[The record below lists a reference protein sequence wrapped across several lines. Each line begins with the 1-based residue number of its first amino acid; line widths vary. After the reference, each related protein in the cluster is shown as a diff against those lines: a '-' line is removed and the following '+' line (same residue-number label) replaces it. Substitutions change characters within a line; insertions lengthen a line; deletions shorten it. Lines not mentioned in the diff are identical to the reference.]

1 VFSSLQFIN
10 YRRVFLYSSLN
21 SAAGWAGLL
30 ATEWLVLDLTGS
42 AAALGGMLGIQV
54 APIILISLV
63 GGSFADKFS
72 ERNILL
78 TTSVLFIVLYASI
91 YFTYKSGTLN
101 FGVLAIFSFA
111 LSTVG
116 AIQGP
121 VFTSLSIKV
130 VPEERVANAISL
142 NSVTFNIGRLI
153 GPLAAGLIIAA
164 TDTGTP
170 FICIS
175 ALYFIVIVVLLQVRM
190 NELHQNASSRASG
203 NLREGFAYLS
213 ENRALYLPMFIAG
226 IFTGLGMN
234 FSLISALM
242 VRQVFQE
249 DSRHLGFIGVLL
261 AIGGLFGA
269 GYVARLSVSGHK
281 PRFSTMML
289 SGLSIG
295 LFWIAASIA
304 PNFWSYAAIVI
315 FVNFFHLVIM
325 ATANG
330 IVAANAPI
338 DLQGRVYGIYLFIF
352 HLCLAIGAPLIG
364 YLAKDI
370 GIRTTVGIGGS
381 VVLLLSLLLLSNGKK
396 VKL

>member
-1 VFSSLQFIN
+1 MFSSLQFQN
-10 YRRVFLYSSLN
+10 YRRIFLYSCLN
-21 SAAGWAGLL
+21 SACGWAGLL

-54 APIILISLV
+54 APIIITSLV

-72 ERNILL
+72 ERSILL
-78 TTSVLFIVLYASI
+78 TTSTLLILLNAAVYL
-91 YFTYKSGTLN
+91 TYKSGTLT
-101 FGVLAIFSFA
+101 FGVLAILSFV
-111 LSTVG
+111 LSTV
-116 AIQGP
+116 AAVQGP
-121 VFTSLSIKV
+121 VFTSLSIKA

-142 NSVTFNIGRLI
+142 NSVTFNIGRLF
-153 GPLAAGLIIAA
+153 GPLGAGLIIAA
-164 TDTGTP
+164 SDTGAP
-170 FICIS
+170 FLAIS
-175 ALYFIVIVVLLQVRM
+175 ALYLAVIVVLLQIRM
-190 NELHQNASSRASG
+190 NELHQSASSRASG
-203 NLREGFAYLS
+203 NLREAFAYLS
-213 ENRALYLPMFIAG
+213 NYRALYLPMFIAG

-261 AIGGLFGA
+261 AIGGLLGA
-269 GYVARLSVSGHK
+269 SYVARLSVSGHK
-281 PRFSTMML
+281 PKFSTMMG
-289 SGLSIG
+289 SGVIIG
-295 LFWIAASIA
+295 FFWIAAASS

-364 YLAKDI
+364 LLAKMI
-370 GIRTTVGIGGS
+370 GVRMTVGIGGGL
-381 VVLLLSLLLLSNGKK
+381 VLLLSLLLINAGKR
-396 VKL
+396 LRI